1 MEAILKF
8 NLDEDNDKFLQAV
21 KATEA
26 HLCLWEMDQWLRGN
40 LKYASDST
48 PDDEIEGY
56 QKSRDQLREIM
67 SSYNVS
73 FDD

>member
-8 NLDEDNDKFLQAV
+8 NLEEDKVNFMQAV
-21 KATEA
+21 KGTEA

-40 LKYASDST
+40 IKHASDST
-48 PDDEIEGY
+48 PDDEIKGY
-56 QKSRDQLREIM
+56 EKSREQLREIM

>member
-8 NLDEDNDKFLQAV
+8 DLDEDKVDFMHAV
-21 KATEA
+21 KGTEA

-40 LKYASDST
+40 IKHASDST
-48 PDDEIEGY
+48 PDDEINGY
-56 QKSRDQLREIM
+56 EKSRQQLRELM
-67 SSYNVS
+67 SSFNLS

>member
-8 NLDEDNDKFLQAV
+8 NLDEDNSKFLQAV

-40 LKYASDST
+40 VKHA
-48 PDDEIEGY
+48 PDNMTEEEVTGY
-56 QKSRDQLREIM
+56 EKSREQLRDLM
-67 SSYNVS
+67 SSYNLS